1 MEVIPLP
8 RTRMVERTALKQS
21 LVVVSHPA
29 GPPRLAIMPESS
41 PEAYCARCAGVIEF
55 GAVIRGRDAYC
66 SVECSLE
73 GDRPA

>member
-8 RTRMVERTALKQS
+8 GARIVERSALKQS
-21 LVVVSHPA
+21 LVVMSHPSRR
-29 GPPRLAIMPESS
+29 PRLAVRPEATAQ
-41 PEAYCARCAGVIEF
+41 AYCANCAGPIEF
-55 GAVIRGRDAYC
+55 GAVIRGREAYC